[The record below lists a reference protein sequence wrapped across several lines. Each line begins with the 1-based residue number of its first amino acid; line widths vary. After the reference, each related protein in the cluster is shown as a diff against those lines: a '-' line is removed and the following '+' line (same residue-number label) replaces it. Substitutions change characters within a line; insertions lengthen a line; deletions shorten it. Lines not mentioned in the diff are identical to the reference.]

1 MRQFPRAFLLAGL
14 LIAVATVVA
23 AQPSKGPPNAL
34 QGFSQNRGQPVEI
47 DAATLE
53 VRDKD
58 KVATFAGDVHVK
70 QGDTTMRSKSLVVFY
85 EQETAP
91 AAKNAKADPAM
102 RTASVGPAGE
112 QRIKRLEAR
121 GAVVVNQKDQIVTG
135 DLGVFDM
142 KSNTVTLTG
151 SPVVM
156 TQGKNVLRGERL
168 VVNLTTGVSRV
179 ESKKGSRV
187 QGLFLPGTAA
197 PDKPGAPAAP
207 GVPLGPFH

>member
-1 MRQFPRAFLLAGL
+1 
-14 LIAVATVVA
+14 
-23 AQPSKGPPNAL
+23 
-34 QGFSQNRGQPVEI
+34 
-47 DAATLE
+47 
-53 VRDKD
+53 
-58 KVATFAGDVHVK
+58 
-70 QGDTTMRSKSLVVFY
+70 
-85 EQETAP
+85 
-91 AAKNAKADPAM
+91 M

-135 DLGVFDM
+135 DLGMFDM

-179 ESKKGSRV
+179 KSKKGSRV

-207 GVPLGPFH
+207 GAPLGPFH